1 MRKSGRGFWFSSSKT
16 TSNSPMRIVVV
27 IEAIDEILV
36 LVTVAVIVV
45 VVDSIAEII
54 IDVVQSTMIV
64 M

>member
-1 MRKSGRGFWFSSSKT
+1 
-16 TSNSPMRIVVV
+16 MRIVVV

-36 LVTVAVIVV
+36 LITVAVIVV

>member
-1 MRKSGRGFWFSSSKT
+1 
-16 TSNSPMRIVVV
+16 MRIVVV